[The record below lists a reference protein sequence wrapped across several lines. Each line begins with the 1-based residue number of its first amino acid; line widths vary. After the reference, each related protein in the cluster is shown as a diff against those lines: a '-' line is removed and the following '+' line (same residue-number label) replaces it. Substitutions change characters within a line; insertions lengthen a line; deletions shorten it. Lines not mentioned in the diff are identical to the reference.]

1 MSDVIP
7 PHPGYP
13 DTYQGPTSD
22 EEAIQHIDIVA
33 EQAVLG
39 AILLNNEAFWDV
51 DGWLQTKHFYE
62 PLHQN
67 IYEALSSIV
76 HEGGVADPISLR
88 ARFSQN
94 EDMTEIGGTN
104 YLAGL
109 VTSAV
114 SMRPAS
120 YGRIVV
126 EMATRRA
133 LAFASSQIL
142 DSANNAELTV
152 DEMMAQAESD
162 MAEVSDDNLGKANI
176 KTLDEAIQSA
186 IDAAT
191 EARKSEEG
199 IVGMPSGLAK
209 LDEVLGGFRKGQLII
224 VAARPGMG
232 KSGLAVKFAVEG
244 ARRSDVGVL
253 LISLEMKD
261 TELGERAISMDLAT
275 TGLTLPYNKISKG
288 QFTGAEAEAIKD
300 IHAASRSIPV
310 RIEDYGSQT
319 VSQINSICRNV
330 DRDFKKE
337 GRRLGCVIIDYL
349 QIITPHHD
357 DLKQGDTARIGHISN
372 GLKSLAMRMNIPV
385 IALSQL
391 NRQVESRDDKRPTLA
406 DLRNS
411 GDIEQDAHVV
421 IFLLRKEYYLRKQK
435 PKGGVDKLADWA
447 AEMVLA
453 KNRLDIFVDKNRGGP
468 TADIEVYCD
477 IAVNRF
483 EDEAPESGQESFSTD
498 WDAL

>member
-1 MSDVIP
+1 MSEEP
-7 PHPGYP
+7 PFHGEYPGA
-13 DTYQGPTSD
+13 YQGPTS
-22 EEAIQHIDIVA
+22 EEEIRHIDIVA

-39 AILLNNEAFWDV
+39 AVLLNNESFWDV

-67 IYEALSSIV
+67 IYELLSGIIR
-76 HEGGVADPISLR
+76 EGGVADPISLR
-88 ARFSQN
+88 ARLSQN
-94 EDMTEIGGTN
+94 EDMAEIGGTD
-104 YLAGL
+104 YLARM

-120 YGRIVV
+120 YGRVIV
-126 EMATRRA
+126 EMATRRD
-133 LAFASSQIL
+133 LAFASAKIL
-142 DSANNAELTV
+142 DISNDAELTV
-152 DEMMAQAESD
+152 EEMIAQSEAGMD
-162 MAEVSDDNLGKANI
+162 EVSDDNLGKANI
-176 KTLDEAIQSA
+176 KTLDEAIQAA
-186 IDAAT
+186 IDAAK

-199 IVGMPSGLAK
+199 VVGVPSGLTK
-209 LDEVLGGFRKGQLII
+209 LDEVLGGFRRGQLII
-224 VAARPGMG
+224 MAARPGMG

-244 ARRSDVGVL
+244 ARKSDAGVL

-288 QFTGAEAEAIKD
+288 QFTGAEAEAIED

-319 VSQINSICRNV
+319 ISQINSICRSV
-330 DRDFKKE
+330 DQDFKKE

-421 IFLLRKEYYLRKQK
+421 IFLLRKEYYLKKQR
-435 PKGGVDKLADWA
+435 PKGGVDKMADWA
-447 AEMVLA
+447 AEMDLA

-468 TADIEVYCD
+468 TGDIEVYCD
-477 IAVNRF
+477 IAVNQF
-483 EDEAPESGQESFSTD
+483 EDEAPESGQENFD
-498 WDAL
+498 IGGIFCE